1 MCLDRASPSAGP
13 AISGKFHSDDLV
25 VLLRMFA
32 AAIIGLV
39 CDHRPT
45 RLCSHI
51 AARAARHGSD
61 TNASIS
67 LPDRRVN
74 SVDDLVL
81 AALLC
86 WNIFHIIRLVAAV
99 NSSGSAFLAVSV
111 VDQHLMLYN
120 VAVAGLVE
128 ATMNLDHLL
137 RGGRGVSR
145 RLPDVIVANMMTAC
159 QDGIAGALF
168 RPILLLL
175 SAHYWLLGRLDGA
188 MGAASVARGNNS
200 DLLDTVLTA
209 ASAHWHRTPSRA
221 VSWLSDCR
229 CAAKADL
236 RGPSDNGTG
245 RYESFRGRLI
255 VTSRMLNILLLDD
268 GGLVAGPSIRL
279 VAADP
284 AARVRPHVLYLSN
297 GAAAARFNVIED
309 DACLV

>member
-13 AISGKFHSDDLV
+13 AISGKFYSDDLV

-51 AARAARHGSD
+51 AARAARHSPYAD
-61 TNASIS
+61 ASIT
-67 LPDRRVN
+67 LPDRRVDPVN
-74 SVDDLVL
+74 DLVL
-81 AALLC
+81 AALLRR
-86 WNIFHIIRLVAAV
+86 NILHIIRLVAAIH
-99 NSSGSAFLAVSV
+99 SSGCAFLAVSV
-111 VDQHLMLYN
+111 VDQHLMLDN
-120 VAVAGLVE
+120 VAVAGLVK
-128 ATMNLDHLL
+128 AAMDLDHLL
-137 RGGRGVSR
+137 RGGRGISR
-145 RLPDVIVANMMTAC
+145 GLPVIVADVMTAC

-188 MGAASVARGNNS
+188 MGAASVARGHNS
-200 DLLDTVLTA
+200 DLLDAVLTA

-221 VSWLSDCR
+221 VSWFSDCR

-236 RGPSDNGTG
+236 RCPSDNGTG
-245 RYESFRGRLI
+245 RYESFRGGLI
-255 VTSRMLNILLLDD
+255 VASRMLNILLLDD

-284 AARVRPHVLYLSN
+284 TAWV
-297 GAAAARFNVIED
+297 
-309 DACLV
+309 